1 MGSNYV
7 FHLAHFRPLTWK
19 KEHIVSLWAPKT
31 KMLYFGWGCKIH
43 FLKGG
48 CIRQNEKCLLAV
60 LDRDRN
66 SCDPLVG
73 QRPEFL

>member
-60 LDRDRN
+60 LDNPLIVALIQNRDLHN
-66 SCDPLVG
+66 I
-73 QRPEFL
+73 